1 MESIIP
7 VRPGRSLSPASAFAS
22 AGAGSASPGVLTVCD
37 LSAAAIDATWRAAM
51 VARELGVPLR
61 VLHPLI
67 GGATPLKHGGFIEEL
82 RAEIPRRMAIE
93 VDFETVEHSALD
105 AAVAAARHAALFVM
119 PTQRGNPLREW
130 IMGTQAERLVRLSR
144 SPVLVV
150 KQPALHPYRRLLV
163 AAALE
168 GADAQLLELSAAVA
182 GNARLELLHVL
193 DTDEEIVLRELDAS
207 TATVRARR
215 QYRAGHAHAAL
226 RKLLEPVTA
235 SVHAVTSVEFGH
247 GAAAVVD
254 RAQASHSDLVVI
266 GKRRRGL
273 MADYLLGGVTRRVLA
288 ATRCDV
294 LVLPIRNPDAAA
306 RAHPGRAA
314 IAPLQEDRLRERAAT
329 PLLHRS

>member
-7 VRPGRSLSPASAFAS
+7 VGPGRSASAASAFPS

-61 VLHPLI
+61 VLHPLS
-67 GGATPLKHGGFIEEL
+67 GGPKAGRHGGFIEEL
-82 RAEIPRRMAIE
+82 RSEIPRRMAVE
-93 VDFETVEHSALD
+93 VDFEAVEHNALD

-119 PTQRGNPLREW
+119 PTQHGNPLREW
-130 IMGTQAERLVRLSR
+130 ITGTQAERLVRLSR

-168 GADAQLLELSAAVA
+168 SVDAQLLELSVAVA
-182 GNARLELLHVL
+182 GNARLELVHVL

-207 TATVRARR
+207 TATMRARR
-215 QYRAGHAHAAL
+215 QYRAGFAHAAL

-235 SVHAVTSVEFGH
+235 PVHAVTSVEFGES
-247 GAAAVVD
+247 ASSVVA
-254 RAQASHSDLVVI
+254 RAQASQSDLVVI

-273 MADYLLGGVTRRVLA
+273 MADYLLGGVTRRVLVTA
-288 ATRCDV
+288 RCDV
-294 LVLPIRNPDAAA
+294 LVLPIRHPDAAVRVHA
-306 RAHPGRAA
+306 GHAA
-314 IAPLQEDRLRERAAT
+314 VAPLQEDRLLESAEA

>member
-1 MESIIP
+1 MESILP
-7 VRPGRSLSPASAFAS
+7 VRPARSAAAAS
-22 AGAGSASPGVLTVCD
+22 AGAGSASPGVLAVGD

-61 VLHPLI
+61 VLHPLL
-67 GGATPLKHGGFIEEL
+67 GGGEGLKHRGFIDEL
-82 RAEIPRRMAIE
+82 REEIPRRMAVD

-119 PTQRGNPLREW
+119 PCQRGNPLREW
-130 IMGTQAERLVRLSR
+130 IMGTQAERLIRLSR

-168 GADAQLLELSAAVA
+168 DADAQLLALSAAVA
-182 GNARLELLHVL
+182 GHARLELLHVL
-193 DTDEEIVLRELDAS
+193 GTDEEIVLRELDAS
-207 TATVRARR
+207 TATLRARR
-215 QYRAGHAHAAL
+215 EYRAGHAHAAL

-235 SVHAVTSVEFGH
+235 PVHAVTSVDFGES
-247 GAAAVVD
+247 AAAVVA
-254 RAQASHSDLVVI
+254 RAHASHTDLVVL

-294 LVLPIRNPDAAA
+294 LVLPIRHPDAQAG
-306 RAHPGRAA
+306 RHPGLEAFGPR
-314 IAPLQEDRLRERAAT
+314 QEDRLRESAGAA
-329 PLLHRS
+329 LLHRS